1 MKAILINPEFEYI
14 HLIDFDGDYKSIYK
28 LLDCRM
34 FECVYPFKNEDTVY
48 VDEEGLLKDSNYA
61 FTIKFDNL
69 VDGEGKPI
77 IQELYGNA
85 LILGSDDQGE
95 SVDCK
100 TLHSEIRTLISFKGK
115 VTISEEDRGF
125 SVMPFDIAE
134 ALKNTEG
141 NA

>member
-1 MKAILINPEFEYI
+1 MKAILINPELEYI

-34 FECVYPFKNEDTVY
+34 FECVYPFKNEDTIFI
-48 VDEEGLLKDSNYA
+48 DEEGLLKDSNYA
-61 FTIKFDNL
+61 FTIKSDMHLDRFGAKTMTL
-69 VDGEGKPI
+69 MGK
-77 IQELYGNA
+77 A

-115 VTISEEDRGF
+115 VAISEEHRGF